1 MTGIILVNLFGTRDF
16 LIELFF
22 RCISLI
28 RKELMRMYV
37 TRLYRYKAINV
48 STDEKKDMHDRVNK
62 MIRGYPNQL
71 QAIERTITFQSLEK
85 SGLVRDV
92 TSVDRENKNSSEDV
106 GDRVAD
112 KLVDTENNQPSEQP
126 IGNSRQIARNRLN
139 QFHYS
144 VSNNNNNDSSDNI
157 KNKSHNYPNEL
168 ISFFNKENF
177 KHWNHRD
184 NKRKDLDT
192 QEVIFPEELIFSIF
206 DETKIKNKTHDKTFV
221 PVMPPECHG
230 RTFCDY
236 APDYPEDI
244 IENLKDDIFLQQF
257 ATEGEPTTVA
267 QRMSDSG
274 NFDGKTNLCNSTVE
288 PNIPKIGMTCDGQ
301 YKYILQ
307 VGHLKQWFDSEV
319 CLQENGSCND
329 FLPWLPEGYSTTC
342 VQKFIRRKFVNLSHK
357 GEVEVSWFNI
367 KSSCSCHY
375 YHDLNRTN

>member
-1 MTGIILVNLFGTRDF
+1 MMLSRTLLFIFCVLEVNR
-16 LIELFF
+16 
-22 RCISLI
+22 
-28 RKELMRMYV
+28 
-37 TRLYRYKAINV
+37 
-48 STDEKKDMHDRVNK
+48 
-62 MIRGYPNQL
+62 MIRGYPNQS
-71 QAIERTITFQSLEK
+71 QTIGRTITFQSLEK
-85 SGLVRDV
+85 SGLVRDI
-92 TSVDRENKNSSEDV
+92 TSVDQENKNSSEEV

-112 KLVDTENNQPSEQP
+112 KLVETENNQPSEQP

-144 VSNNNNNDSSDNI
+144 VNNNNNNNSSDNI

-177 KHWNHRD
+177 KHWNDRD
-184 NKRKDLDT
+184 NKRKGLDS
-192 QEVIFPEELIFSIF
+192 QKVFYPEELIFSIF
-206 DETKIKNKTHDKTFV
+206 DETKIKNKIHDKKFV

-236 APDYPEDI
+236 APDYPEDV

-267 QRMSDSG
+267 QRMFDSD
-274 NFDGKTNLCNSTVE
+274 NFDRKTNLCNSTVE
-288 PNIPKIGMTCDGQ
+288 PNIPKIGMTCNGQ

-307 VGHLKQWFDSEV
+307 IGHLKQWFDSEV
-319 CLQENGSCND
+319 CLQENGSCSD

-342 VQKFIRRKFVNLSHK
+342 VQKYVKRKFVNLSHK
-357 GEVEVSWFNI
+357 GEVEASWFNV

-375 YHDLNRTN
+375 FHDLNRTN